1 MRRIELAPGQVF
13 EEKMLNRVGAFNAD
27 ALVAATN
34 IVEDVRKRGDEA
46 LREYTAKFDGVE
58 MEEFRVSQEA
68 IDEAIAKVDPKVAA
82 AIQKAASQIRDFHER
97 QKQQGWFT
105 MREDGALVGAKV
117 EPLDSVGIYV
127 PGGRALYPSSVLMN
141 AIPASVAGVKRIVC
155 VTPPTKDGSLDSAI
169 LEACRVAGVTEI
181 YAVGGAQAIG
191 ALAYGTKSIK
201 PVDKITGPG
210 NAFVAAAKKL
220 VSGDVG
226 IDMIAGPSEVC
237 VVADETALPEL
248 VAIDLM
254 AQAEHDPLAS
264 CYLVTFSS
272 EYADAVEAAIEKQ
285 IAMGKL
291 TARDRILSLLDK
303 NSFHEYDLFVKHDG
317 RDFGM
322 DKKDLPGDGVVTG
335 TGTIFGAPVCI
346 YAQDFTV
353 AGGSLG
359 LQHARKI
366 TKIMDHA
373 LKMKCPIIGI
383 NDSGGARIQEGVGAL
398 AGYGEIFY
406 RNTIASGVIP
416 QISLILGP
424 CAGGAVYSPALTDFV
439 FVVENIS
446 KMFITGPNVIKTVL
460 GEDISMEDLGGARV
474 HAETTGN
481 AHFYAQ
487 SEQECFEQVKR
498 LVSFIPWNNQERAKV
513 VESKEP
519 AAVMNIEDVVPAD
532 PKQPYDVRNVIKCIV
547 DDSDFLEVQELWAA
561 NIVIGFGRMGGETV
575 GFVANQPMVLAGVLD
590 CDSAD
595 KAARFIRF
603 CDSFNIPIITL
614 EDMPGYL
621 PGVDQEH
628 AGVIRHGAKVLYAY
642 SEATVPKI
650 TVILRKAYGGGYI
663 AMNSRH
669 LGADFM
675 FAWPSAEIA
684 VMGPEGAANI
694 IFRKE
699 IMEAEDQNAMRQ
711 EKVKEYIEKFA
722 NPYVAASKGFID
734 SVIEP
739 KETRSLLL
747 HALKLSVL
755 KEEYRPAKK
764 HGLPPF

>member
-1 MRRIELAPGQVF
+1 MR
-13 EEKMLNRVGAFNAD
+13 
-27 ALVAATN
+27 
-34 IVEDVRKRGDEA
+34 
-46 LREYTAKFDGVE
+46 
-58 MEEFRVSQEA
+58 
-68 IDEAIAKVDPKVAA
+68 
-82 AIQKAASQIRDFHER
+82 
-97 QKQQGWFT
+97 
-105 MREDGALVGAKV
+105 KV
-117 EPLDSVGIYV
+117 EPEGEEPNQVDHHVVPLREGVLNQRSAVLRREAERIFMVSQHLDQLHLRPEVEQMEQQTAEDDPSQRKHVFRCPLHTLFLHGNGITL
-127 PGGRALYPSSVLMN
+127 R
-141 AIPASVAGVKRIVC
+141 
-155 VTPPTKDGSLDSAI
+155 
-169 LEACRVAGVTEI
+169 
-181 YAVGGAQAIG
+181 
-191 ALAYGTKSIK
+191 
-201 PVDKITGPG
+201 
-210 NAFVAAAKKL
+210 
-220 VSGDVG
+220 
-226 IDMIAGPSEVC
+226 
-237 VVADETALPEL
+237 
-248 VAIDLM
+248 
-254 AQAEHDPLAS
+254 
-264 CYLVTFSS
+264 
-272 EYADAVEAAIEKQ
+272 
-285 IAMGKL
+285 
-291 TARDRILSLLDK
+291 TARLVVVHGQHQRINEVDQDTGDQHQRSDQRIPVGTQECADRVVRLGREDRHDVHRHVEEDK
-303 NSFHEYDLFVKHDG
+303 EHE
-317 RDFGM
+317 
-322 DKKDLPGDGVVTG
+322 
-335 TGTIFGAPVCI
+335 
-346 YAQDFTV
+346 
-353 AGGSLG
+353 
-359 LQHARKI
+359 
-366 TKIMDHA
+366 
-373 LKMKCPIIGI
+373 
-383 NDSGGARIQEGVGAL
+383 
-398 AGYGEIFY
+398 
-406 RNTIASGVIP
+406 
-416 QISLILGP
+416 
-424 CAGGAVYSPALTDFV
+424 
-439 FVVENIS
+439 
-446 KMFITGPNVIKTVL
+446 
-460 GEDISMEDLGGARV
+460 
-474 HAETTGN
+474 ETTGN

-519 AAVMNIEDVVPAD
+519 TAVMNIEDVVPAD

>member
-1 MRRIELAPGQVF
+1 MTSL
-13 EEKMLNRVGAFNAD
+13 KK
-27 ALVAATN
+27 N
-34 IVEDVRKRGDEA
+34 ILA
-46 LREYTAKFDGVE
+46 LREKKVIVE
-58 MEEFRVSQEA
+58 LGGGEE
-68 IDEAIAKVDPKVAA
+68 
-82 AIQKAASQIRDFHER
+82 
-97 QKQQGWFT
+97 
-105 MREDGALVGAKV
+105 
-117 EPLDSVGIYV
+117 
-127 PGGRALYPSSVLMN
+127 
-141 AIPASVAGVKRIVC
+141 
-155 VTPPTKDGSLDSAI
+155 
-169 LEACRVAGVTEI
+169 
-181 YAVGGAQAIG
+181 
-191 ALAYGTKSIK
+191 
-201 PVDKITGPG
+201 
-210 NAFVAAAKKL
+210 
-220 VSGDVG
+220 
-226 IDMIAGPSEVC
+226 
-237 VVADETALPEL
+237 
-248 VAIDLM
+248 
-254 AQAEHDPLAS
+254 
-264 CYLVTFSS
+264 
-272 EYADAVEAAIEKQ
+272 AIEKQ
-285 IAMGKL
+285 VAMGKL
-291 TARDRILSLLDK
+291 TARQRIVQLLDK
-303 NSFHEYDLFVKHDG
+303 DSFHEYDLFVEHG
-317 RDFGM
+317 VRDFGM
-322 DKKDLPGDGVVTG
+322 DKKVLYGDGVITG

-359 LQHARKI
+359 LMHARKI

-373 LKMKCPIIGI
+373 LKMKMPIIGI
-383 NDSGGARIQEGVGAL
+383 NDSGGARIQEGVSAL

-416 QISLILGP
+416 QISVILGP

-474 HAETTGN
+474 HAEITGN

-487 SEQECFEQVKR
+487 SEAECFEQIKK
-498 LVSFIPWNNQERAKV
+498 LISFIPCNNTQKAKKI
-513 VESKEP
+513 EPKKPTFKKKIDDIIPSEAKE
-519 AAVMNIEDVVPAD
+519 
-532 PKQPYDVRNVIKCIV
+532 PYDVRDVIRAVV
-547 DDSDFLEVQELWAA
+547 DNSDFFEVQELFAA
-561 NIVIGFGRMGGETV
+561 NIIIGFGRMNGETV
-575 GFVANQPMVLAGVLD
+575 GLVANQPMVLAGVLD
-590 CDSAD
+590 CDSSD

-603 CDSFNIPIITL
+603 CDSFNIPIITF

-699 IMEAEDQNAMRQ
+699 IMEAEDPNKVRQ

-722 NPYVAASKGFID
+722 NPYVAASKGYID

-739 KETRSLLL
+739 SETRNLLL
-747 HALKLSVL
+747 HALDVSKN
-755 KEEYRPAKK
+755 KEETRPEKK
-764 HGLPPF
+764 HGIPPF